1 MRMRI
6 ILQILA
12 LLLISCQGQ
21 TNKVSPDTSSKEK
34 IVNDTR
40 LVPSDSTIFYFPVKS
55 FGDITKG
62 VGLDSFLVA
71 WYSRQLFALREPV
84 IYSDKSENEI
94 YRFTWLRTF
103 HNPIAIRIEKHGDE
117 YILYWKLSNGAGGY
131 DPGELTIDKQKIL
144 DAKTWQEFISMLNQA
159 DFWKLVS
166 KEINYGKD
174 GSEWILEGKTENKYQ
189 VVDRWSPE
197 KNSKYYQC
205 CYFLIGLTD
214 LKIKDREN
222 Y

>member
-1 MRMRI
+1 MRI
-6 ILQILA
+6 ILQILI
-12 LLLISCQGQ
+12 LLFTSCQGQ
-21 TNKVSPDTSSKEK
+21 TNKVSPVTHTNEK
-34 IVNDTR
+34 IVHDTS
-40 LVPSDSTIFYFPVKS
+40 LIPNDSTVFYFPVKS
-55 FGDITKG
+55 FGDTTKG

-84 IYSDKSENEI
+84 ISADKSENEI

-131 DPGELTIDKQKIL
+131 DPGELTIDKQKTL
-144 DAKTWQEFISMLNQA
+144 DKKTWQEFIERLNQA
-159 DFWKLVS
+159 DFWNLSS
-166 KEINYGKD
+166 KEVNFGKD
-174 GSEWILEGKTENKYQ
+174 GSEWILEGQTESKYQ

-197 KNSKYYQC
+197 VNSKYYQC
-205 CYFLIGLTD
+205 CDFLLSLTD
-214 LKIKDREN
+214 LKIKDREK